1 MARPSKSRMQAAK
14 ILGVDPTD
22 LTEEDA
28 QIALKKL
35 MIPKDQFRI
44 RQALRD
50 TRKAP
55 PPRQV

>member
-1 MARPSKSRMQAAK
+1 MARPSKARMQAAK

-22 LTEEDA
+22 LSEEDA
-28 QIALKKL
+28 KIALKKL

-50 TRKAP
+50 TRNKNDKLA
-55 PPRQV
+55 